1 VEESVTIDGY
11 TPWQILWM
19 VSADLAVLAVVHAL
33 IGGPA
38 PRWPDRWLTRDVG
51 PLHFLPFETPAFYRR
66 LHVPWLARHLP
77 EAGDTFGGESKS
89 QLPGNDTAALQR
101 YLIEVRRGEWVHWLS
116 MPTWIVLIFL
126 PWNTWGL
133 IVLWA
138 IITVGINLMF
148 LSVLRFNRLRIERIL
163 QMTQGKAAA

>member
-1 VEESVTIDGY
+1 MEDSLTIDVYSPG
-11 TPWQILWM
+11 QILGM
-19 VSADLAVLAVVHAL
+19 VTADLAVLAVIHAL

-38 PRWPDRWLTRDVG
+38 PRWPQRWLTRDVG
-51 PLHFLPFETPAFYRR
+51 PLRFLSFETPNFYRK

-89 QLPGNDTAALQR
+89 QLPGNDPAALQR
-101 YLIEVRRGEWVHWLS
+101 YLVEVRRGEWVHWLS

-138 IITVGINLMF
+138 FITVGINLMF
-148 LSVLRFNRLRIERIL
+148 LSVLRYNRLRIERIL
-163 QMTQGKAAA
+163 HITSERTQA

>member
-1 VEESVTIDGY
+1 MTIAGY
-11 TPWQILWM
+11 TVWQVVWM
-19 VSADLAVLAVVHAL
+19 NVGNLAVLAVIHGL

-38 PRWPDRWLTRDVG
+38 PRWPSRWLTTDRG

-89 QLPGNDTAALQR
+89 QLPGNDPASLEK

-126 PWNTWGL
+126 PWDTPAL
-133 IVLWA
+133 VALWA
-138 IITVGINLMF
+138 VITMGINLMF
-148 LSVLRFNRLRIERIL
+148 LSVLRYNRLRLERIL
-163 QMTQGKAAA
+163 AATTGRTAS

>member
-1 VEESVTIDGY
+1 MTIDGY
-11 TPWQILWM
+11 TPWQILGM
-19 VSADLAVLAVVHAL
+19 VTADLAVLAIVHAL

-38 PRWPDRWLTRDVG
+38 PRWPHRWLTKDVG
-51 PLHFLPFETPAFYRR
+51 PLRFLPVETPAFSRQR
-66 LHVPWLARHLP
+66 HVPGLARHLP

-89 QLPGNDTAALQR
+89 QLPGNDPAALQR
-101 YLIEVRRGEWVHWLS
+101 YLVEVRRGEWVHWLS

-138 IITVGINLMF
+138 FITVGINLMF
-148 LSVLRFNRLRIERIL
+148 LSVLRYNRLRIERIL
-163 QMTQGKAAA
+163 QITSERTQA